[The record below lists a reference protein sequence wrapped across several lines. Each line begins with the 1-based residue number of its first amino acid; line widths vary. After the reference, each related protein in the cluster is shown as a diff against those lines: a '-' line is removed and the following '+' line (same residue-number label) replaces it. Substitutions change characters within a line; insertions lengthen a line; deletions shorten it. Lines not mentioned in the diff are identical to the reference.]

1 MLKTNLYRTRIVC
14 APQVL
19 DALMGI
25 LRWRVPLELQ
35 NTRITEDD
43 IWYVLSYAAAH
54 RTTIESACVELEDAP
69 SGNRFR
75 EVLRAALPDRM
86 TLQRE
91 LNTAL
96 RAQLPRSLLKGK
108 RSYALAGD
116 LTLIPYHGQ
125 ADQDNKEIV
134 RGEAKSGTSHFHGYA
149 TISIVHNKRRYVLAL
164 TFVEQGE
171 RMVSIL
177 RRLLNRVKRLKIKV
191 RRVYLDKGFCAVEVF
206 KTLDRRD
213 MSYIIPIPV
222 RGKSGGV
229 RHLFHG
235 HTSYFAPYTFDS
247 PASGQYTVQAAAV
260 RRYTKGKYG
269 RQGVVWF
276 AYAVSGL
283 SRGYTPK
290 HVFELYRQRF
300 GIETSYRQMNQVRA
314 RTTSR
319 NPVVRLLLVGLA
331 FIFVNLYVA
340 LRDRLTTRKSKTLVS
355 VRFWCSLARLA
366 WLLGRAIEKKLSVA
380 VVIQYRSVP
389 MLS

>member
-1 MLKTNLYRTRIVC
+1 
-14 APQVL
+14 
-19 DALMGI
+19 
-25 LRWRVPLELQ
+25 
-35 NTRITEDD
+35 
-43 IWYVLSYAAAH
+43 
-54 RTTIESACVELEDAP
+54 
-69 SGNRFR
+69 
-75 EVLRAALPDRM
+75 M

-96 RAQLPRSLLKGK
+96 RSQLPRSLLKGK

-149 TISIVHNKRRYVLAL
+149 TISIVHNQRRYVLAL
-164 TFVEQGE
+164 TFVERGE
-171 RMVSIL
+171 RMVNIL

-222 RGKSGGV
+222 LGKSGGV
-229 RHLFHG
+229 RHLFQG
-235 HTSYFAPYTFDS
+235 QCSYFAPYTFDS

-269 RQGVVWF
+269 RQGIVWF

-283 SRGYTPK
+283 PRGYTPK

-340 LRDRLTTRKSKTLVS
+340 LRDRLTTRKSKTPVS

-380 VVIQYRSVP
+380 VVIQYRCAP
-389 MLS
+389 MFS